1 MSELETFLQQMDNQM
16 INYYSTTVEPVYTTP
31 TTTTTIMYDTNPYVS
46 ATERDLRRAIEDLS
60 ITYDNSA
67 RDYVM
72 YTGSEGYQNMMSVLR
87 RSYNIDSQL
96 SYRYRNYTVSEAC
109 NKNQTELV
117 ITTKSGYK
125 MSKTIN
131 NNLLEKERLNLSKG
145 RVSGYK
151 HIGRLY
157 K

>member
-16 INYYSTTVEPVYTTP
+16 INYYSTTVEPVHTTP

-87 RSYNIDSQL
+87 RSYDIGSQL
-96 SYRYRNYTVSEAC
+96 SYRNYTVSEAC

-125 MSKTIN
+125 MSKTIS

-151 HIGRLY
+151 NHWENI
-157 K
+157 

>member
-31 TTTTTIMYDTNPYVS
+31 TTTTTITYDTNTYVS
-46 ATERDLRRAIEDLS
+46 AIERDLRRMIEGLS

-72 YTGSEGYQNMMSVLR
+72 YTGFEGYQNMMSVLR
-87 RSYNIDSQL
+87 RSYDIGSQL
-96 SYRYRNYTVSEAC
+96 SYRNYTVSEAC